1 MILPSLFSI
10 KKRWRVM
17 CFSCEL
23 PGQTTF
29 IIIIVVV
36 RIMDLDLDFLAGTR
50 VGEREPSDHW

>member
-1 MILPSLFSI
+1 
-10 KKRWRVM
+10 M